1 MEALIEVLEDTPWWV
16 YLVFFWLI
24 FSGVQAMRPR
34 TVPMVKLFILP
45 TLLVLW
51 SFHGVFIR
59 WEGNWIDVCYWI
71 ISLGAGAFLGWWMI
85 HKWKIYVDRSRKTLM
100 LPGTKSTLW
109 LAPLCVPHR
118 YHRHRDHRRDFH
130 RPNPQSLVSLRE
142 CSLITKEWTKV
153 SWSFI
158 CGPVL
163 FVCKRYK

>member
-1 MEALIEVLEDTPWWV
+1 MEELIEVLEDTPWWV

-109 LAPLCVPHR
+109 LALLIFGIRYFFSYYEALHPTMPHSVFLIDIIATGIIAGIFIGRTLNLWYR
-118 YHRHRDHRRDFH
+118 YENVR
-130 RPNPQSLVSLRE
+130 
-142 CSLITKEWTKV
+142 
-153 SWSFI
+153 
-158 CGPVL
+158 
-163 FVCKRYK
+163 